1 MMHDEEGPSSSTRR
15 GNSAVIYLPSIA
27 PMDREKEL
35 AMRIAAKMSTRLKH
49 YESVSRGHL
58 HYGPEAQFTAEM
70 HTLVEHKEPDGE
82 KNTTESVTPEIDFF
96 WFDYHDNLKGSWYRK
111 PVLRQIYWSFLAVIF
126 LGWHTCRLSFTVLT
140 CFCCGRSRRL
150 NCLTVMQVIFFILM
164 VNNLALLY
172 FGILF
177 WAVIMSIW
185 DIVEKSFNTR
195 YAEKIIVW
203 LTFLENAII
212 PFLLGDYRAQIIN
225 AAVLYLGM
233 FRYLVGDSLE
243 SSLQSQLRSLMERLH
258 NENYNEINLVCYS
271 FGTLLAYDALFPRT
285 ELQLKEN
292 LYTKVNKLITVGFPY
307 DLITMALPKHYSSRG
322 RNLRDDVDLSWL
334 NIFLPPDV
342 LATHFASLESLQVT
356 PNEEQQVVGPHTSC
370 PVLDILLG
378 GGIMAHGYYFSEDSN
393 AAGDACDKIATALR
407 PSGPTV

>member
-1 MMHDEEGPSSSTRR
+1 
-15 GNSAVIYLPSIA
+15 
-27 PMDREKEL
+27 
-35 AMRIAAKMSTRLKH
+35 
-49 YESVSRGHL
+49 
-58 HYGPEAQFTAEM
+58 
-70 HTLVEHKEPDGE
+70 
-82 KNTTESVTPEIDFF
+82 
-96 WFDYHDNLKGSWYRK
+96 
-111 PVLRQIYWSFLAVIF
+111 
-126 LGWHTCRLSFTVLT
+126 
-140 CFCCGRSRRL
+140 
-150 NCLTVMQVIFFILM
+150 MQVIFFILM